1 MNQLFVLPAQFNDPV
16 EIYNLVVIILGHHT
30 RPYRECPL
38 SAAVLIY
45 IANAMEPAKYPNLN
59 TPAAEHFLYRAQ
71 SIFFD
76 NAAQNNFDTAE

>member
-1 MNQLFVLPAQFNDPV
+1 MNQLFVLPAQFHDPA
-16 EIYNLVVIILGHHT
+16 EINNLVVLILGHYT
-30 RPYRECPL
+30 RPYREYPL

-45 IANAMEPAKYPNLN
+45 IANAMEPARYPNLD
-59 TPAAEHFLYRAQ
+59 TPAGRHFLLRAQ